1 MKRRVRLTKNVI
13 AAAIMAIALC
23 SCESCKSEED
33 LGTEAGHEAC
43 ECAKKNSL
51 SKCQEIIK
59 EKYDTHAN
67 QKFVDAFNAVA
78 GPCGF
83 KMTLITK

>member
-1 MKRRVRLTKNVI
+1 M
-13 AAAIMAIALC
+13 AAVIMAITLC

-43 ECAKKNSL
+43 ECLKKNSM
-51 SKCQEIIK
+51 SKCEEIIT
-59 EKYDTHAN
+59 EKYDAHAN

-78 GPCGF
+78 VACGF
-83 KMTLITK
+83 SKMTLITK

>member
-1 MKRRVRLTKNVI
+1 MKRSVSLTKNVV
-13 AAAIMAIALC
+13 AAVIMAMTLY
-23 SCESCKSEED
+23 SCESCKSEEN

-83 KMTLITK
+83 HMTLITK